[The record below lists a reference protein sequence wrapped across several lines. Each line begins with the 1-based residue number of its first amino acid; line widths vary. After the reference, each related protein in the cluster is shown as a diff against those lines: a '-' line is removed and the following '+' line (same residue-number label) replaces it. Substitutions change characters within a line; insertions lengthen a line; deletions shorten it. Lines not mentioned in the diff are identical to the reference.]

1 MRRRPPRSTRTDTLF
16 PYTTL
21 FRSAAFADQAEGLAA
36 TDGEGDVCYCVQQ
49 GLWFGGAT
57 DALEQAG
64 LAADRE
70 LLVQRL
76 GVQQRFLEQVGVGGL
91 CHSGFQQA
99 TMLSPWSP
107 STRGSAWSQRG
118 SRRSQRA
125 T

>member
-36 TDGEGDVCYCVQQ
+36 TDGEGDVVDCMQQ
-49 GLWFGGAT
+49 GRWFGGDT

-70 LLVQRL
+70 LRVQRL
-76 GVQQRFLEQVGVGGL
+76 GVQQRFLEQVGVGGV
-91 CHSGFQQA
+91 CHRGFPQA
-99 TMLSPWSP
+99 TMWSPWTP
-107 STRGSAWSQRG
+107 STRGPDWPPREREREAS
-118 SRRSQRA
+118 
-125 T
+125 